1 MKSPECLALPDT
13 KFLEKRRMFL
23 SKYTTVVIIL
33 FFLFV
38 SVSLVFADWQKPQFK
53 FIQSYRE
60 DVRGQVGDLF
70 IERLSGTFSYY
81 EDGDL
86 LFEVSP
92 FFEKRFSVYNIENES
107 WVKQK
112 SGIELGTNLLPFFYF
127 SESFQYTCFEDEKDT
142 PEIET
147 SLILSNR
154 LMSLGN
160 KELEWFAFGQ
170 HVLDLDEGKGVRNES
185 GLGIIIPVL
194 EFLEAKLNW
203 RHIDRIHGYDSDT
216 VELSFDC
223 VF

>member
-1 MKSPECLALPDT
+1 
-13 KFLEKRRMFL
+13 MFL

-86 LFEVSP
+86 LFGVSP
-92 FFEKRFSVYNIENES
+92 FFEKRISVHDVDNET

-112 SGIELGTNLLPFFYF
+112 SGVEVGTDLLSWLYF
-127 SESFQYTCFEDEKDT
+127 SEAFQYSWFEDAEDT
-142 PEIET
+142 LEMET

-154 LMSLGN
+154 LMSLGD
-160 KELEWFAFGQ
+160 KELKWFAFGQ
-170 HVLDLDEGKGVRNES
+170 HVLDLDEGEGVRNES